1 MTREELLFELSQ
13 GNGLTPIKAVNRLI
27 RKDES
32 ILDLVIDEA
41 LNPSSPQG
49 KNAAWTLE
57 YMCRRKRRTV
67 KPHIPVIIATIPE
80 LTDFRQQAILLHL
93 LLRFKLHA
101 ETLGPILNFCIDSLR
116 RIEEASYLPYYSMQ
130 LLGQVVKQE
139 PELSREFQLAIEEA
153 MPLYEKFYVKRM
165 AKLTIAMCEKAS
177 EK

>member
-1 MTREELLFELSQ
+1 LLQELAK
-13 GNGLTPIKAVNRLI
+13 GNGLTPIKAVNRFI

-32 ILDLVIDEA
+32 LLDLVMQEA
-41 LNPSSPQG
+41 LNPTSPQG

-67 KPHIPVIIATIPE
+67 KPYIPTIISTIPE

-93 LLRFKLHA
+93 LIRFKLDA
-101 ETLGPILNFCIDSLR
+101 DTLGPILNFCIDSLR

-130 LLGQVVKQE
+130 IIAQVVKQE

-165 AKLTIAMCEKAS
+165 ANITIAICEKAG
-177 EK
+177 KKTN